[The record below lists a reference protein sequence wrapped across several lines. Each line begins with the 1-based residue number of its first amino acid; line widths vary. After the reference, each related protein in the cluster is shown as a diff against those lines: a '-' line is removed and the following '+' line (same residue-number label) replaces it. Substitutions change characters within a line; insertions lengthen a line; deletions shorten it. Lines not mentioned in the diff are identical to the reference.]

1 MKTGS
6 ISHIT
11 VQDLMLFLCA
21 HNCSVKPQAFSL
33 LELAD
38 ERLYKLVAGGE
49 VPKTALLKQREQ
61 RAGTWVSGFLLRM
74 EWARWCLAFIT
85 GLLSTRR
92 IAQEGQAFCP
102 RSHSN
107 LGLTLCLRAGV
118 VVFARTPPPSLAHP
132 VLLDVGTDPCSLT
145 LTSPVVTTCPEG
157 LEGEHWRPSRGGTVR
172 ASASLCEPVLPVCC
186 RPDF

>member
-118 VVFARTPPPSLAHP
+118 VVFARTPPHLLHTLCSWTWGRIPAH
-132 VLLDVGTDPCSLT
+132 
-145 LTSPVVTTCPEG
+145 SP
-157 LEGEHWRPSRGGTVR
+157 
-172 ASASLCEPVLPVCC
+172 
-186 RPDF
+186 